1 MCPPSLMAFYTEE
14 MKSTLV
20 LSGNYYNYIIIIMAN
35 DRQPVISYSCV
46 TVATALSVFIIEM
59 LMM

>member
-1 MCPPSLMAFYTEE
+1 MAFYTE
-14 MKSTLV
+14 KIKFFLV
-20 LSGNYYNYIIIIMAN
+20 IIMAN
-35 DRQPVISYSCV
+35 DRQPVISYSHV